1 MNWIRLQAVP
11 ILQAMWRQR
20 WLGVGLA
27 WLVCTV
33 GWIAIAF
40 IPTEY
45 ESSARVYLDADP
57 VLTPLLAGLAAN
69 TDPARHLDFMER
81 TLLSRP
87 NLEQLVR
94 LTNLDV
100 GITTPA
106 QREALFTGL
115 AQNIEVIPI
124 TSNLMTIAYRNH
136 DPQVAKNVVQSLL
149 TIFNEKTSGSSRSE
163 MDSAQRFLD
172 EEILSYRDQLR
183 AAEKRR
189 GDLARQYPDLISD
202 VLPGSG
208 APDVDRG
215 SRLDQARAA
224 VRQAKDDLADAVT
237 KRDALQKALASVP
250 PVLDV
255 ERAPQVIVTG
265 QSASPEEARLEELRR
280 NLDTLRLK
288 YTDKYP
294 DVIATRQEIA
304 QLETEVKHTAASG
317 GARANDKT
325 QIANTVYDQLKVEL
339 VDAQGAVATNQRR
352 LAEAEADQAR
362 IEAIIQSAPGILEKV
377 RDMDRDYGVLRDNY
391 QALVARRES
400 AGIADAADTK
410 TEKIQ
415 FRVVDPPRVPLV
427 PVAPR
432 RPFLVSVVLLL
443 GVGAGFAAPLAM
455 TQLDHSF
462 ATLGQLRNLGIP
474 ILGSVTRLSLG
485 AARRRAAIQLAGVCA
500 SAIVLIAVY
509 GTLLAISFGLH
520 SVSVS

>member
-1 MNWIRLQAVP
+1 MNSIRAQALP

-94 LTNLDV
+94 LTDLDV
-100 GITTPA
+100 DVATPA
-106 QREALFTGL
+106 QKEALFSQL
-115 AQNIEVIPI
+115 AQNIQVTPI
-124 TSNLMTIAYRNH
+124 TTNLMTIAYRNH

-149 TIFNEKTSGSSRSE
+149 TVFAERTSGSSRSE

-172 EEILSYRDQLR
+172 EEIVSYRDQLR
-183 AAEKRR
+183 AAEMRR

-202 VLPGSG
+202 TLPDSG
-208 APDVDRG
+208 TPQIDRG
-215 SRLDQARAA
+215 SRLSQARAA
-224 VRQAKDDLADAVT
+224 VLQAKDELADAVT
-237 KRDALQKALASVP
+237 KRNALQKAIASVP
-250 PVLDV
+250 PMLDV
-255 ERAPQVIVTG
+255 DRAPQVIVTGG
-265 QSASPEEARLEELRR
+265 QSASPEEARLEELHR

-294 DVIATRQEIA
+294 DVIATREEIA
-304 QLETEVKHTAASG
+304 QLEAEVKHSGPG
-317 GARANDKT
+317 GARADNKT
-325 QIANTVYDQLKVEL
+325 QIANQVYDRLKVEL
-339 VDAQGAVATNQRR
+339 VDAEGAVATAQRR
-352 LAEAEADQAR
+352 LTEAEADQAR
-362 IEAIIQSAPGILEKV
+362 IEQIVQSAPGILEKV
-377 RDMDRDYGVLRDNY
+377 RDMDRDYGVLKTNY
-391 QALVARRES
+391 QELVARRES

-427 PVAPR
+427 PVAPH

-443 GVGAGFAAPLAM
+443 GIGVGFAAPLAM

-462 ATLGQLRNLGIP
+462 ATLGQLRSLGMP

-485 AARRRAAIQLAGVCA
+485 AARRRATLQLAGVCA

-509 GTLLAISFGLH
+509 GTLLAITFGLH